1 MIQDSK
7 IEKETVTVR
16 TQDSN
21 GVVQEMPRQVPGKVL
36 ALRFKKIVQTFVT
49 TDFNGEEQET
59 YQFEKRRDAT
69 GQLTIDDAEFY
80 TFTGSKIMIDQAMR
94 DFSREDL
101 PAPTVI
107 QQFRGKDGKL
117 YTKFT

>member
-1 MIQDSK
+1 
-7 IEKETVTVR
+7 
-16 TQDSN
+16 
-21 GVVQEMPRQVPGKVL
+21 MPRQVPGKVL
-36 ALRFKKIVQTFVT
+36 ALRFKKIVQTFTT

-59 YQFEKRRDAT
+59 YQFEKERDNT
-69 GQLTIDDAEFY
+69 GQLTINDAEYY
-80 TFTGSKIMIDQAMR
+80 TFTGSRIMIDQAMN

-101 PAPTVI
+101 PVPTVI

>member
-1 MIQDSK
+1 MPGSDGKVQD
-7 IEKETVTVR
+7 IA
-16 TQDSN
+16 
-21 GVVQEMPRQVPGKVL
+21 RQVPGKVL
-36 ALRFKKIVQTFVT
+36 ALRFKKIIQTFIT

-59 YQFEKRRDAT
+59 YQFEKERDER
-69 GQLTIDDAEFY
+69 GQPTTKDAEFY

-101 PAPTVI
+101 PVPTVI
-107 QQFRGKDGKL
+107 QQFMGKDGKL